1 MKSRSRKKKVIPGKG
16 AAYASY
22 FWNCNRRPVSSVGRA
37 PDCCEGGRRFKSW
50 PDQNSGSL
58 NDWGE
63 SAAFVMT
70 SANGSTFKSSRIK
83 TINRRPRLTVLVWDI
98 KEPMHGSMSPVRWL
112 ITHSDLG
119 APVYHTVLSHKIVN
133 CVELHW
139 ESPPQSVV
147 KCIWL
152 YPYRKMRY
160 INIKH
165 FHFHC
170 ELQSLAYS

>member
-70 SANGSTFKSSRIK
+70 SANGSTFKSSRI
-83 TINRRPRLTVLVWDI
+83 NRRPRLTVLVGDV
-98 KEPMHGSMSPVRWL
+98 KEPTHGSMSPVWWL
-112 ITHSDLG
+112 ITYSDLG
-119 APVYHTVLSHKIVN
+119 VPVYHAVLSHNIAN
-133 CVELHW
+133 CVEQ
-139 ESPPQSVV
+139 SGKVPAKSVV
-147 KCIWL
+147 KRIWL